1 MTPGRRGEV
10 GREGEGDRDAVCQL
24 NGGTK
29 VITLNDKKKTQ
40 ATTIKKIHIK
50 TVAGTYLVR
59 AAGPSHLEKEKTK
72 LVITENNQSK
82 QHRANYHAGTLEA
95 PCCI

>member
-40 ATTIKKIHIK
+40 ATTIKKYI
-50 TVAGTYLVR
+50 
-59 AAGPSHLEKEKTK
+59 
-72 LVITENNQSK
+72 
-82 QHRANYHAGTLEA
+82 
-95 PCCI
+95 